1 MNAKTTGS
9 WIVIA
14 MAVIGV
20 LVVLFSKSAA
30 VEAAYPVEKA
40 KVSFSRKVLTRVK
53 GLWNGMQAR
62 AENVRLR
69 TEVASLA
76 MEQAEI
82 ARVRDEN
89 ARLRA
94 ALQYREGLVGTW
106 VAAEVL
112 SGGGAAAG
120 VRKTLRV
127 DKGSLSGIEEGAVAS
142 SPAGLVGRVVSVTP
156 HTAEVLLVTDPALK
170 VACYVEGADGVGG
183 ILSGGTDEK
192 LVLRYFK
199 DTAGLPVRPM
209 VFTSGRGGVFPP
221 GILVGTLLE
230 SSLKGAESLRQG
242 EVQPT
247 VDFATLEDVFIRCEK

>member
-9 WIVIA
+9 WVVIA

-94 ALQYREGLVGTW
+94 ALQYREGLSEPG
-106 VAAEVL
+106 
-112 SGGGAAAG
+112 SRRKSCRAAG
-120 VRKTLRV
+120 PLQASARRY
-127 DKGSLSGIEEGAVAS
+127 GSTRARLAAS
-142 SPAGLVGRVVSVTP
+142 WKARSCPRRLGWS
-156 HTAEVLLVTDPALK
+156 
-170 VACYVEGADGVGG
+170 DGW
-183 ILSGGTDEK
+183 
-192 LVLRYFK
+192 
-199 DTAGLPVRPM
+199 
-209 VFTSGRGGVFPP
+209 FP
-221 GILVGTLLE
+221 
-230 SSLKGAESLRQG
+230 
-242 EVQPT
+242 
-247 VDFATLEDVFIRCEK
+247 

>member
-1 MNAKTTGS
+1 M
-9 WIVIA
+9 
-14 MAVIGV
+14 
-20 LVVLFSKSAA
+20 
-30 VEAAYPVEKA
+30 
-40 KVSFSRKVLTRVK
+40 
-53 GLWNGMQAR
+53 
-62 AENVRLR
+62 
-69 TEVASLA
+69 
-76 MEQAEI
+76 
-82 ARVRDEN
+82 
-89 ARLRA
+89 
-94 ALQYREGLVGTW
+94 
-106 VAAEVL
+106 
-112 SGGGAAAG
+112 
-120 VRKTLRV
+120 
-127 DKGSLSGIEEGAVAS
+127 
-142 SPAGLVGRVVSVTP
+142 VSVTP

>member
-9 WIVIA
+9 WVVIA

-127 DKGSLSGIEEGAVAS
+127 DKGSLSGIVEGAVVS

-170 VACYVEGADGVGG
+170 VACYVE
-183 ILSGGTDEK
+183 GGTDEK

>member
-9 WIVIA
+9 WVVIA

-127 DKGSLSGIEEGAVAS
+127 DKGSLSGIVEGAVVS

-170 VACYVEGADGVGG
+170 VACYVEGAD
-183 ILSGGTDEK
+183 
-192 LVLRYFK
+192 VLRYFK

>member
-1 MNAKTTGS
+1 M
-9 WIVIA
+9 VIA
-14 MAVIGV
+14 LAVIGV
-20 LVVLFSKSAA
+20 VLFIFSKSAA
-30 VEAAYPVEKA
+30 VEAAYPVERA
-40 KVSFSRKVLTRVK
+40 RVGFTRRVVSRLK
-53 GLWNGMQAR
+53 GLWNGMEAK
-62 AENVRLR
+62 AENARLR

-82 ARVRDEN
+82 TRVRDEN
-89 ARLRA
+89 LRLRA
-94 ALQYREGLVGTW
+94 ALEYREGLKGTW

-112 SGGGAAAG
+112 SEGGGAAG

-127 DKGSLSGIEEGAVAS
+127 AKGSLAGVVDGAVVS
-142 SPAGLVGRVVSVTP
+142 SPAGLVGRVISVTP
-156 HTAEVLLVTDPALK
+156 HTSEVLLLTDPALK
-170 VACYVEGADGVGG
+170 VACHVEGAPGVGG

-230 SSLKGAESLRQG
+230 GSQKGEDSLRQG

-247 VDFATLEDVFIRCEK
+247 VDFSTLEDVFIRCEK

>member
-1 MNAKTTGS
+1 M
-9 WIVIA
+9 
-14 MAVIGV
+14 
-20 LVVLFSKSAA
+20 
-30 VEAAYPVEKA
+30 
-40 KVSFSRKVLTRVK
+40 
-53 GLWNGMQAR
+53 
-62 AENVRLR
+62 
-69 TEVASLA
+69 
-76 MEQAEI
+76 
-82 ARVRDEN
+82 
-89 ARLRA
+89 RA

-127 DKGSLSGIEEGAVAS
+127 DKGSLSGIVEGAVAS